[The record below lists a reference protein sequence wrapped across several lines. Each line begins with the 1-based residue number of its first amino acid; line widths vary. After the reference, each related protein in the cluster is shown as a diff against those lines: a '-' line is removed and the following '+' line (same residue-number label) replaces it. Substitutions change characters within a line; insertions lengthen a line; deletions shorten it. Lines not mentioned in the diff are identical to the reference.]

1 MIDVSGDANAAG
13 DEIIF
18 CLTVGACVKAL
29 EKVQRE
35 SVCVCAPVSVQNNS
49 NVCN

>member
-1 MIDVSGDANAAG
+1 MIDVIGDANAAG

-29 EKVQRE
+29 EKVERE
-35 SVCVCAPVSVQNNS
+35 SVRVCAPVSVQNNPD
-49 NVCN
+49 VCN